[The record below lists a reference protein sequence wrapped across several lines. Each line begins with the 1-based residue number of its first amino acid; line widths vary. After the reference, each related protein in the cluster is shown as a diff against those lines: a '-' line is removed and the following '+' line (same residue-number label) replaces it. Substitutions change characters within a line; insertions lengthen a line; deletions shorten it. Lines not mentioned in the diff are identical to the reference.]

1 MIRTMSIWAGMVLIL
16 AACSQSDKGNVTTDG
31 TVNLV
36 THKDSVSYSIGMDI
50 GSSFT
55 QRGIEVEP
63 NIFLQ
68 GFNDGVSG
76 NTQLTQEEM
85 QKVSLAFQQELRDK
99 QMAKSKAEA
108 AENKKAG
115 EEFQAKFAKET
126 GAVKLDNGMIYKVI
140 NTGTGDTP
148 KSTDKVRVHYTGKL
162 IDGTVFDSS
171 VERGQPAV
179 FGVTQVIKGW
189 TDILQRMKVGD
200 KWEVVIPSDLGYGD
214 RGAGGTIPPGATLIF
229 EIELLGIE

>member
-1 MIRTMSIWAGMVLIL
+1 MIRVMSIGAGIVLFL
-16 AACSQSDKGNVTTDG
+16 AACSQSGNGNTNANG
-31 TVNLV
+31 TVNLS
-36 THKDSVSYSIGMDI
+36 THQDSVSYSIGMDI

-63 NIFLQ
+63 DIFLQ
-68 GFNDGVSG
+68 GFRDGVSG
-76 NTQLTQEEM
+76 NTVLTQEQM
-85 QKVSLAFQQELRDK
+85 QKVSLAFQQELREK
-99 QMAKSKAEA
+99 QMEKSKAEA

-115 EEFQAKFAKET
+115 EAFQAKFAGET
-126 GAVKLDNGMIYKVI
+126 GAVKLDNGLIYKVI
-140 NTGTGDTP
+140 NTGSGATP

-189 TDILQRMKVGD
+189 TEILQKMKVGD